1 MSSTLPPS
9 LNDESQRRYARWL
22 ALGSRAGLALLVL
35 SFVAYLADWI
45 PPLVPLDVLPQRWN
59 QPVRAY
65 LQATGQASGWGWLA
79 QAGHGDVLNLV
90 GIALLASCSLPCLL
104 AVLPC
109 YRRAGDRAFVAICL
123 LEVGVLAFAAS
134 GIVGGGH

>member
-1 MSSTLPPS
+1 MNTALPTSP
-9 LNDESQRRYARWL
+9 NDAAQQRYARWL
-22 ALGSRAGLALLVL
+22 ALGSRSGLALLVL
-35 SFVAYLADWI
+35 SFVAYVAGWI
-45 PPLVPLDVLPQRWN
+45 GPLVPLEVLPQRWN
-59 QPVRAY
+59 LPVHGY
-65 LQATGQASGWGWLA
+65 LRATGQSGGWGWLA
-79 QAGHGDVLNLV
+79 QAGHGDLLNLV

-134 GIVGGGH
+134 GIVGAGH